1 MTRRRIWIAAA
12 LAVLCVAFGA
22 TWWFVTTGVRPTAG
36 EPGLIAVSRVQFLL
50 ALPLRILAMFIFGA
64 RYFRHAHEVILLL
77 AFLTPLFWFLVL
89 FAANRL
95 RKRLV
100 PVKSLANRLEPQVS
114 RRVFLS
120 TAAVGT
126 VGLGASA
133 MGTDSLL
140 LAPQRV
146 QVRSYAFGVPWL
158 PDGLDSLRIAHVSD
172 THLGPFISRRFLEGV
187 MEQVNEHQP
196 DLVFLTGDYVHRH
209 PSFIG
214 DAIGLLEMLQPRIGT
229 VAVLGNHD
237 HWEGADACRAAFART
252 GIPLLDQHRV
262 FLTARG
268 LSETMPSGEGLC
280 IAGVGDLWEDTVD
293 FGAVLGDVPWEMQ
306 RLVLSHNPDT
316 ALMTNRERVDIMFAG
331 HTHGGQ
337 VVLPVAGVPVSVSR
351 HGDRFQGGLCEGNGF
366 PVIVSRG
373 IGLAGIPV
381 RFRVPPEFGIITL
394 TRSDNA
400 TPRLG
405 FGAPVE

>member
-1 MTRRRIWIAAA
+1 MTRRRAWVAVG
-12 LAVLCVAFGA
+12 LMVLCVAFGA
-22 TWWFVTTGVRPTAG
+22 TWWFVTTGIRPTTG
-36 EPGLIAVSRVQFLL
+36 EPALTAVSRVQFLL
-50 ALPLRILAMFIFGA
+50 ALPPRIMAMSYFGA
-64 RYFRHAHEVILLL
+64 RYFRHAHEAILVI

-89 FAANRL
+89 FAAKHL
-95 RKRLV
+95 RTRLV
-100 PVKSLANRLEPQVS
+100 EWRSMANPHGPRVS

-120 TAAVGT
+120 SAVAGTA
-126 VGLGASA
+126 GLGASA
-133 MGTDSLL
+133 MGADSLL

-146 QVRSYAFGVPWL
+146 QVRSYSFGVRWL
-158 PDGLDSLRIAHVSD
+158 PDALDSLRIAHVSD

-214 DAIGLLEMLQPRIGT
+214 DAVGLLEMLQPRIGT
-229 VAVLGNHD
+229 LAVLGNHD

-252 GIPLLDQHRV
+252 GIPLLDQNRV

-268 LSETMPSGEGLC
+268 LTDSMPGGEGLC
-280 IAGVGDLWEDTVD
+280 IAGVGDLWEDSVD
-293 FGAVLGDVPWEMQ
+293 FGAVLGDVPREMQ

-337 VVLPVAGVPVSVSR
+337 VLLPFVGAPVSVSR
-351 HGDRFQGGLCEGNGF
+351 YGDRFQGGQCEGDGF

-373 IGLAGIPV
+373 IGLAGIPL

-394 TRSDNA
+394 TRS
-400 TPRLG
+400 
-405 FGAPVE
+405 GAA